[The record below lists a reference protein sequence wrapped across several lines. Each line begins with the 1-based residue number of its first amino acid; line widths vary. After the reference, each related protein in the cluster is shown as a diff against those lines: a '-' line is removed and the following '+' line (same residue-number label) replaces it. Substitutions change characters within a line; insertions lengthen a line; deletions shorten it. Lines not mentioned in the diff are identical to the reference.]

1 MTNRDKDSSAPGI
14 GSTLRPAVSFGA
26 LLSEQE
32 LSQMMQG
39 KTAEEKKTLI
49 EEFKLD
55 HQVQNHMEFDTEQK
69 NLEENKK

>member
-1 MTNRDKDSSAPGI
+1 MTNRGKDSSAPGI
-14 GSTLRPAVSFGA
+14 GSALQPAVSFGA
-26 LLSEQE
+26 LLTEQE

-55 HQVQNHMEFDTEQK
+55 HQVQNHMEFDTKPK

>member
-1 MTNRDKDSSAPGI
+1 MTNRGDEPSAPGI
-14 GSTLRPAVSFGA
+14 GSALQPAASFGA
-26 LLSEQE
+26 LQTEQK

-55 HQVQNHMEFDTEQK
+55 H
-69 NLEENKK
+69 